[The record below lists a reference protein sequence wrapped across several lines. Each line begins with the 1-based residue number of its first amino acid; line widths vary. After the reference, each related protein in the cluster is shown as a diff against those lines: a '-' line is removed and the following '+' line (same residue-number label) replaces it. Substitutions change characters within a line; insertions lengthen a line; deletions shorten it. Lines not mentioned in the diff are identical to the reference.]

1 MVVFRLSAACLLALA
16 SLSAVASVPLNE
28 QHFSKL
34 PAYYY
39 PQHSFTTTPA
49 FKASSSDPAQIAR
62 EFIQSK
68 LDLDSLDSSV
78 EVTAEYKDPNN
89 GATVVHATQLK
100 NGKAFANS
108 HVSVV
113 VSKEGKVLSWGS
125 SWFDDAAAKKKKL
138 VKRARNDEDE
148 EDEDEEEEVAE
159 ELDAEEEDFAA
170 EAIADTPTVS
180 AIDAVV
186 AFVHTIGDKSFKAK
200 KLKSTGAEDSPSI
213 TGVPGALS
221 PVEPK
226 LKYYQTKDK
235 TAELV
240 WSFAVEMEDAWPS
253 VIVSATTGQVL
264 GANDWVSNSMI
275 PLHNPYSHL
284 SKRETSNR
292 LTCRA
297 KRNRLARRE
306 TGLSRRAASNR
317 LTCHS
322 KSGLTRRTGGS
333 RAYFARS
340 VSDIVREHALS
351 PAAPVQNSLNR
362 RAIQKTTWSVVPLG
376 QVSVEDGLKTVVSP
390 EDEKFSPVG
399 WNDFNNGRGAQS
411 TTAGNNVIAVSNPQ
425 DANNVINNQR
435 ANGNS
440 NFVFNFAVDDTRQ
453 EPPEYVD
460 ASITNMFFVS
470 NAAHDLFYAYGFTE
484 ATGNFQFDNFGKGGK
499 GNDPVVASA
508 QDGSG
513 TNNANFATPPD
524 GTPGRMRMFVFTLTN
539 PGRDGAL
546 ENPIVLHELG
556 HGVSNRLVGGNA
568 NANCL
573 TTVESVGLGE
583 GWSDF
588 FGVLPVIK
596 STDTRA
602 LNIGVGTYVTNSAKG
617 VRTQQYSTSTAVNKN
632 TYSSIRTSGSLDNQD
647 VHFIGEVFMEMLY
660 EAYWNVVDKLG
671 ASDNLK
677 DDVKSGKGNT
687 VLMQIVMD
695 SLKLLPCNPTVIDA
709 RDAILLA
716 DKEFNGGKLKC
727 EIQAGFAKRGLGFNI
742 KAGDTTFEDDFTV
755 DPTC

>member
-1 MVVFRLSAACLLALA
+1 MVVFRWLAACLVALT
-16 SLSAVASVPLNE
+16 SLSVVASVPLNE
-28 QHFSKL
+28 QHYSRL

-39 PQHSFTTTPA
+39 PEHSFTTTPA

-68 LDLDSLDSSV
+68 LDLDSLDTAV
-78 EVTAEYKDPNN
+78 EFTSEYRDPNN
-89 GATVVHATQLK
+89 GATIVHATQLK
-100 NGKAFANS
+100 NGKSFANS

-125 SWFDDAAAKKKKL
+125 SWFDDTTAKKKR
-138 VKRARNDEDE
+138 VIKRARTDED
-148 EDEDEEEEVAE
+148 DDEEEEEDVTEEKDIADEEDVVAE
-159 ELDAEEEDFAA
+159 AV
-170 EAIADTPTVS
+170 IDTPAVS
-180 AIDAVV
+180 AVDAVV
-186 AFVHTIGDKSFKAK
+186 AFVHSVGDKSFKAK
-200 KLKSTGAEDSPSI
+200 KLKSTGAEDTPSI

-253 VIVSATTGQVL
+253 VIVSATNGQVL

-275 PLHNPYSHL
+275 PLHNPYTHL
-284 SKRETSNR
+284 SKRDSS
-292 LTCRA
+292 
-297 KRNRLARRE
+297 NRLARRE

-322 KSGLTRRTGGS
+322 KSRFTRRTGGS

-340 VSDIVREHALS
+340 VNEIVREHALS
-351 PAAPVQNSLNR
+351 SAGPVHNSLNR
-362 RAIQKTTWSVVPLG
+362 RAIPKTTWSVVPLG

-390 EDEKFSPVG
+390 EDPKFSPVG
-399 WNDFNNGRGAQS
+399 WNDFNNGRGAS
-411 TTAGNNVIAVSNPQ
+411 ATTAGNNVVAVSNPQ

-435 ANGNS
+435 ANGNR
-440 NFVFNFAVDDTRQ
+440 NFVFNFAVDDTTQ

-632 TYSSIRTSGSLDNQD
+632 TYSAIRTSGALDNQD

-660 EAYWNVVDKLG
+660 EVYWNVVEKLG

-677 DDVKSGKGNT
+677 DDAKSGKGNT
-687 VLMQIVMD
+687 TLMQIVID

-709 RDAILLA
+709 RDAILVA
-716 DKEFNGGKLKC
+716 DQEFNGGKLKC